1 MPSCVQIGNS
11 LLTKLLQLELMFFF
25 FRIGSGSSHFGSGT
39 LGLFKPI
46 SRRNLIAY
54 SIKLYQQLQEM
65 GYDIGLKQ
73 CGSINLAQTKDRMVA
88 LKRRMAYNVPTGLH
102 CEVYNLYF
110 LHTCNHIFRYFQYI
124 GANI

>member
-1 MPSCVQIGNS
+1 MIKQFSDY
-11 LLTKLLQLELMFFF
+11 
-25 FRIGSGSSHFGSGT
+25 RIGSGSSHFGSGT

-65 GYDIGLKQ
+65 GYDIGLRQ
-73 CGSINLAQTKDRMVA
+73 CGSINLAQSKDRMVA

-102 CEVYNLYF
+102 CEVN
-110 LHTCNHIFRYFQYI
+110 IFFI
-124 GANI
+124 IDHN